1 MRTIVATA
9 AVALSLIAPVNA
21 AAQSAPVPEGAVWT
35 EETIASSDG
44 VELHADVLRPQAAVE
59 SGEKTPV
66 ILMIGPYFGHSGQL
80 GAVGAAPL
88 VGGEPY
94 DPVGPSE
101 GPSAR
106 FHDFIKGADVIAKGY
121 SVVMVDLRGFG
132 GSSGCLDWA
141 GPGEQADVVHA
152 VEWAASREWSNGKV
166 GMYGKSYD
174 AVTGLA
180 GVARE
185 PEGLAAVVAQEPV
198 YDMYRY
204 LYGDGIRRLN
214 SVLTPALYTG
224 IDATPQSAA
233 DDPAYTV
240 NGVNDSQRPGCKP
253 LNYAEQ
259 AGGTDHFSP
268 YWRQRDFIALSKG
281 SDVPVFLTQGLPEN
295 NTVSDGLAQYLQA
308 HKGYERAWMG
318 PWDHVRGAETTAN
331 GTLKMGRAGWYDE
344 VMRFYDQFL
353 KGVEPAVADP
363 AFAIQTN
370 DGKWRGEEQWPPADT
385 VRYTSDLR
393 SGTYTDDGSGSSW
406 GSSATTGIWTISP
419 PLAHDAH
426 LAGSPKAVV
435 PISTPVPNSNLVVSV
450 YDIDETGKAMHI
462 TRQGHLLPRNDDY
475 TLDLWS
481 ADWKIP
487 AGHRIGVRVTD
498 ADTNWWQ
505 HVGTRQDVTV
515 YGGSVE
521 LPFLSYT
528 RPDTIQ
534 GDPGV
539 QLATYTTGRTVQ
551 LPAATIAAAESPDFA
566 LPPAQTAEPS
576 TEPPPP
582 TKKNGKPIKEK

>member
-1 MRTIVATA
+1 
-9 AVALSLIAPVNA
+9 
-21 AAQSAPVPEGAVWT
+21 VPEGAVWT
-35 EETIASSDG
+35 EHTIQSDG
-44 VELHADVLRPQAAVE
+44 AELHADLLRPQAAVD

-66 ILMIGPYFGHSGQL
+66 ILMTGPYFGHAGQL
-80 GAVGAAPL
+80 GAAGAAPA

-106 FHDFIKGADVIAKGY
+106 FHDLINGAQLIQRGY
-121 SVVMVDLRGFG
+121 SVLMVDLRGFG

-141 GPGEQADVVHA
+141 GPGEQADVVA
-152 VEWAASREWSNGKV
+152 SVEWAASQDWSTGKV

-180 GVARE
+180 GIANQ
-185 PEGLAAVVAQEPV
+185 PEGLEAVVAQEPV

-204 LYGDGIRRLN
+204 LYGDGIRRVN

-224 IDATPQSAA
+224 IDATPQPAQ

-240 NGVNDSQRPGCKP
+240 AGLNDTSRPGCKAV
-253 LNYAEQ
+253 NYAEQ

-268 YWRQRDFIALSKG
+268 YWRARNFITLSKG
-281 SDVPVFLTQGLPEN
+281 SDVPLLLTQGLPEN

-308 HKGYERAWMG
+308 HKGYERAWLG
-318 PWDHVRGAETTAN
+318 PWDHVRGAEATAS
-331 GTLKMGRAGWYDE
+331 GQLKMGRAGWYDE
-344 VMRFYDQFL
+344 VVRFYDEFL
-353 KGVEPAVADP
+353 KGEEPAVRDP
-363 AFAIQTN
+363 MIAVQTN
-370 DGKWRGEEQWPPADT
+370 DGKWRAEDQWPPADA

-393 SGTYTDDGSGSSW
+393 SGTYTDDGQGSQW
-406 GSSATTGIWTISP
+406 GSGATSGIWTISP

-426 LAGSPKAVV
+426 LAGSPQVVV

-450 YDIDETGKAMHI
+450 YDIDPSGVATHI

-487 AGHRIGVRVTD
+487 AGHRVGVRVSD
-498 ADTNWWQ
+498 SDSNWWV
-505 HVGTRQDVTV
+505 HAGTQQAVTV

-539 QLATYTTGRTVQ
+539 QLGTYTGRKVT
-551 LPAATIAAAESPDFA
+551 LPAATIAEAESADFA
-566 LPPAQTAEPS
+566 LPPAQTQDPS
-576 TEPPPP
+576 TIPPPP

>member
-1 MRTIVATA
+1 MRTIAATV
-9 AVALSLIAPVNA
+9 AVALSLVA
-21 AAQSAPVPEGAVWT
+21 AVDASAQSAPVPEGAVWT
-35 EETIASSDG
+35 EHTIPSTDG
-44 VELHADVLRPQAAVE
+44 VQLHADVLRPEAA
-59 SGEKTPV
+59 GDEKTPV

-80 GAVGAAPL
+80 GAVALAQPP
-88 VGGEPY
+88 EPY

-106 FHDFIKGADVIAKGY
+106 FHDLINGAKLIERGY

-141 GPGEQADVVHA
+141 GPGEQADVVAA
-152 VEWAASREWSNGKV
+152 VEWAASRDWSNGRV

-180 GVARE
+180 GVAQQ
-185 PEGLAAVVAQEPV
+185 PEGLEAVVAQEPV

-204 LYGDGIRRLN
+204 LFGDGIRRQN
-214 SVLTPALYTG
+214 SVITPALYTG
-224 IDATPQSAA
+224 IDATPGPAA
-233 DDPAYTV
+233 DDPLYTA
-240 NGVNDSQRPGCKP
+240 NGANDTSRPGCKP

-259 AGGTDHFSP
+259 AGNSDHFSP
-268 YWRQRDFIALSKG
+268 YWRVRDFITGAEG

-295 NTVSDGLAQYLQA
+295 NTVSDGLAQYLEA
-308 HKGYERAWMG
+308 HDGYERAWLG
-318 PWDHVRGAETTAN
+318 PWDHVRGGETTSS
-331 GTLKMGRAGWYDE
+331 GQLKMGRAGWYDE
-344 VMRFYDQFL
+344 VVRFYDRFL
-353 KGVEPAVADP
+353 KGETPAVEDP
-363 AFAIQTN
+363 MIAVQTN
-370 DGKWRGEEQWPPADT
+370 DGKWRGEDQWPPADA

-393 SGTYTDDGSGSSW
+393 SGAYTDDGSGTQW
-406 GSSATTGIWTISP
+406 GSGAASGIWTISP

-426 LAGSPKAVV
+426 LAGSGRAVV
-435 PISTPVPNSNLVVSV
+435 DISTPVPNSNLVVSV
-450 YDIDETGKAMHI
+450 YDIDASGVATHI
-462 TRQGHLLPRNDDY
+462 TRQGHLLPRNGAY

-487 AGHRIGVRVTD
+487 AGHRVGVRVSD
-498 ADTNWWQ
+498 ADTNWWT

-521 LPFLSYT
+521 LPFLTYT

-539 QLATYTTGRTVQ
+539 QLGSYTSRRVT
-551 LPAATIAAAESPDFA
+551 LPAATIAAAESPGFA
-566 LPPAQTAEPS
+566 LPPAQVPEATEEPPPP
-576 TEPPPP
+576 PPPP
-582 TKKNGKPIKEK
+582 TKKNGKPIKQR